1 VVKVKVGDNVVKIDK
16 ERALTRG
23 LLDLALKGDVKA
35 ARLVIDLRACLR
47 MFVDAHAEN
56 P

>member
-35 ARLVIDLRACLR
+35 ARLVIDLRARLR
-47 MFVDAHAEN
+47 TFVDAHAEN